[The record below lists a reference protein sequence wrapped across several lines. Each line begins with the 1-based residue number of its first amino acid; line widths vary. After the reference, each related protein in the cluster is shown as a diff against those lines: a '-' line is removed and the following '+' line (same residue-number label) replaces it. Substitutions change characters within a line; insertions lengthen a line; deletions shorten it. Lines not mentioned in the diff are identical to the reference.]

1 MATGPIEEL
10 NQALAQAPEPTP
22 TIAPA
27 PELPPA
33 IAPKKTT
40 YTEACIEARLIKEGE
55 VTKQT
60 TYMLIAQ
67 IAACRKPG
75 CRNVLKRCIDWAG
88 GYWELDRLEL

>member
-1 MATGPIEEL
+1 MAIGLIEEL

-22 TIAPA
+22 AIAPA

-33 IAPKKTT
+33 TASKKTT
-40 YTEACIEARLIKEGE
+40 QAVARIEARLIIEGE

-67 IAACRKPG
+67 TTACHKPG
-75 CRNVLKRCIDWAG
+75 CRNVSKRYIN
-88 GYWELDRLEL
+88 